1 DGKQLISSADD
12 GMVRIWDIASG
23 KELRKWQGHDSGT
36 TGGMALSTDGKLLAT
51 ADYKTIRLWEVATAK
66 QIRRMPS
73 EGAFSRMFRA
83 LAFSP
88 DGKQLAAWCG
98 SQHLGAGKWDYPVVL
113 WDVGIGK
120 ELRRLSGHERD
131 VHSLAF
137 TPDGRTVVSEGEDN
151 SIRFW
156 ELAT

>member
-1 DGKQLISSADD
+1 
-12 GMVRIWDIASG
+12 
-23 KELRKWQGHDSGT
+23 
-36 TGGMALSTDGKLLAT
+36 
-51 ADYKTIRLWEVATAK
+51 WEVATAK

-156 ELAT
+156 ELATGKELRKIERPPLKVHLWSMALSPDGTLLAVGGWRFQAGLEEFVVLLFDAATG